1 MSKFYDAKYIDTR
14 TGKPAK
20 GQELFNGRRTRNKSL
35 NSANLHKYIGTKL
48 SKGRRQIRRQ
58 HYFYQPNDLVKLNG
72 KVLTVKAVQNK
83 GQYINLAELPKPV
96 KTDLVKPYMFRRGI
110 YAC

>member
-1 MSKFYDAKYIDTR
+1 MK
-14 TGKPAK
+14 
-20 GQELFNGRRTRNKSL
+20 TRNKNL
-35 NSANLHKYIGTKL
+35 NSDNLHKYRGTKL

-96 KTDLVKPYMFRRGI
+96 RTDLIKPYMYRRGI